1 PRIVVV
7 GAGAAGLGAAIK
19 LNHLGFKNIIIVE
32 ACQQVGGRIAKANIG
47 NAWVDTG
54 AQYIHGAS
62 EKNPVYCLLK
72 KSGLLSQV
80 PEDGKSLFYRCNGHK
95 VDEDFSKYVY
105 EAGERIIRYYGNIG
119 KSIGEHFAEKA
130 QELIDMHQADEKM
143 LVQSILS
150 LVGKQFLLDIG
161 ASDLHNVSLASWQY
175 YINMGEDLN
184 VEGLMFQL
192 VENLMED
199 FPKECLLLSK
209 AVSKI
214 DWDGSFSDKEGHVYP
229 VCVVCE
235 DGEEILADHVIVT
248 ISLGCLKAQAD
259 TFFKPRLS
267 AEKKEAID
275 KLGFGNI
282 GKIFLEYEKAFW
294 ENDVSQI
301 HFIWDDDSVSSVH
314 TDQAQWLKHLQIF
327 TVMRPKE
334 KFGNVLIGWCPSDV
348 ADLIET
354 MPEKELTSAITEH
367 IRMFT
372 GDPHI
377 PPPKTV
383 LRTEWR
389 SNCFTSGVC
398 SFLPVN
404 VDALVMDVLA
414 QPLVG
419 TRNPNKELQVLFAG
433 EATIKSL
440 YGTVQG
446 AWLSGHREAERLLQY
461 YKETK
466 PAT

>member
-1 PRIVVV
+1 MQHDFVMLTTTNGYNPNSCLLRYTQIAREEQKQSVQQTPFAAVNHLIVSDNHLIQEVLQPRIVVV

-54 AQYIHGAS
+54 AQYVHGAS

-80 PEDGKSLFYRCNGHK
+80 PEDGKILFYRCNGHK

-105 EAGERIIRYYGNIG
+105 EAGEKIIRYYGNIG

-199 FPKECLLLSK
+199 FPKS
-209 AVSKI
+209 
-214 DWDGSFSDKEGHVYP
+214 
-229 VCVVCE
+229 
-235 DGEEILADHVIVT
+235 
-248 ISLGCLKAQAD
+248 
-259 TFFKPRLS
+259 
-267 AEKKEAID
+267 
-275 KLGFGNI
+275 
-282 GKIFLEYEKAFW
+282 
-294 ENDVSQI
+294 
-301 HFIWDDDSVSSVH
+301 
-314 TDQAQWLKHLQIF
+314 
-327 TVMRPKE
+327 
-334 KFGNVLIGWCPSDV
+334 
-348 ADLIET
+348 
-354 MPEKELTSAITEH
+354 
-367 IRMFT
+367 
-372 GDPHI
+372 
-377 PPPKTV
+377 
-383 LRTEWR
+383 
-389 SNCFTSGVC
+389 VC
-398 SFLPVN
+398 S
-404 VDALVMDVLA
+404 
-414 QPLVG
+414 
-419 TRNPNKELQVLFAG
+419 
-433 EATIKSL
+433 
-440 YGTVQG
+440 
-446 AWLSGHREAERLLQY
+446 
-461 YKETK
+461 
-466 PAT
+466 